1 MWLKNIE
8 ILSFKNPTVQQS
20 VRRPTAMARIL
31 GPKGLMPNVK
41 SGTLVKQ
48 HELIETVKQ
57 SKQGLVEFRVN
68 EGSFI
73 MNKIG
78 KRSFENDA
86 LIENFNALMDALVRK
101 KPESVKGK
109 YFMKGTV
116 KTSMGPSLRLDIAPY
131 QTALL

>member
-1 MWLKNIE
+1 MPSLK
-8 ILSFKNPTVQQS
+8 
-20 VRRPTAMARIL
+20 AMARVL

-57 SKQGLVEFRVN
+57 SKQGLIEFRVN

-78 KRSFENDA
+78 TRAFELDA
-86 LIENFNALMDALVRK
+86 LKDNLDAFMQALVRR

-109 YFMKGTV
+109 YFLHAKV
-116 KTSMGPSLRLDIAPY
+116 KTSMGPALKLDIAPY
-131 QTALL
+131 QAMIQ